1 MKPVMPMMDAVGSAN
16 RAQVENFMDEVFLV
30 DVPDFKREGRLNI
43 ILETCFASMIRHLP
57 EIVRLC
63 GGHCLV
69 ATALFKA
76 AEKIRL
82 SDARFPDLDPK
93 AVLLE
98 WSKMVRAD
106 YKERFDIKSVEAMGS
121 RETEDGGA
129 MYKLMS
135 QMAADVKE
143 LKDDKRNQELEL
155 ARQRAMSQYQAKQ
168 IESLKAELEKERA
181 RSKAELEKERMR
193 TKSLLQQMNSS
204 TLPPLKEEHLPV
216 LSRSESATMTT

>member
-1 MKPVMPMMDAVGSAN
+1 MPTMDAVGSEN

-30 DVPDFKREGRLNI
+30 DVPDFKQEGRLNI

-69 ATALFKA
+69 ATTLFEA
-76 AEKIRL
+76 AEKIHL
-82 SDARFPDLDPK
+82 SDARFPDLAPK

-98 WSKMVRAD
+98 WSNMVRAD
-106 YKERFDIKSVEAMGS
+106 YKKRFDTMSVEAMGPKGQ
-121 RETEDGGA
+121 EDGGA

-135 QMAADVKE
+135 QMAADLKE

-155 ARQRAMSQYQAKQ
+155 ATQKAMSQYQTQQ
-168 IESLKAELEKERA
+168 IASLKAELEKERE
-181 RSKAELEKERMR
+181 RSKAELKKEQMK
-193 TKSLLQQMNSS
+193 TKSMLQLFYPSPQGGTPSS
-204 TLPPLKEEHLPV
+204 PV
-216 LSRSESATMTT
+216 SKSPRIGGDVT